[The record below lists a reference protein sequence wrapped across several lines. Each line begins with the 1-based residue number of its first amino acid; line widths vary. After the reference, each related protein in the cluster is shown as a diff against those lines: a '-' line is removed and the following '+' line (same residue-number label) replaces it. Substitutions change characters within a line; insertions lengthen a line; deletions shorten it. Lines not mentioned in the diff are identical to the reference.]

1 MTFASLPLSTFVP
14 SRLMTFV
21 ALHLRSV
28 LNTFTSYNRSRTAM
42 RSYTRFN
49 RALAE
54 RYYQWMKV
62 LHYAEST
69 QKRYKNTIRDYLV
82 FLGER
87 SAASVDHTHIREYMA
102 QISEDGAALSSVYKS
117 IGILRVFYDFLNL
130 GGVVGYVA
138 PRFLKTRQPPVSMK
152 LALTESEVSKM
163 ISVARTARELAVI
176 EFFYATGCRL
186 REVQNVRVEDIDF
199 RKKSARIRGKYGK
212 VRDVLLTQSAVDA
225 LHNYVSSRQTGFV
238 FRTDWPEQH
247 GNLYLQRGGWVS
259 RWTANLGSGEKR
271 IRKWRYHGS
280 ARKIS
285 YAEAK
290 AKHSALIRS
299 LNLVN
304 PSAQKAISD
313 ETLRQI
319 VKDLGERAGVRGATP
334 HKLRR
339 AFATHLYNRGARLDI
354 IRALLGHVWISTT
367 LKYAI
372 ASTENIVE
380 NFERFHPRG
389 RSRCQRFD

>member
-1 MTFASLPLSTFVP
+1 MP
-14 SRLMTFV
+14 SY
-21 ALHLRSV
+21 AI
-28 LNTFTSYNRSRTAM
+28 
-42 RSYTRFN
+42 FN
-49 RALAE
+49 RRLAE

-62 LHYAEST
+62 LHYAETT

-102 QISEDGAALSSVYKS
+102 RITEDGAALSTVYKS

-130 GGVVGYVA
+130 GGVVSYVA
-138 PRFLKTRQPPVSMK
+138 PRFLKARQPPVNMK
-152 LALTESEVSKM
+152 LVLTESEVSKM
-163 ISVARTARELAVI
+163 IAAARTARELAAI
-176 EFFYATGCRL
+176 EVFYATGCRL
-186 REVQNVRVEDIDF
+186 GEVEKLRIEDIDF
-199 RKKSARIRGKYGK
+199 PSKTARIRGKYGK
-212 VRDVLLTQSAVDA
+212 VRDVLLTESAVDA
-225 LHNYVSSRQTGFV
+225 LHNYISSRKTGFV

-247 GNLYLQRGGWVS
+247 GSLCIDRGAWLS

-280 ARKIS
+280 TRKIT

-290 AKHSALIRS
+290 AKHNSFIRS

-304 PSAQKAISD
+304 PSAHKGITG
-313 ETLRQI
+313 ETLREI
-319 VKDLGERAGVRGATP
+319 VRTVGERAGVRNVTP

-380 NFERFHPRG
+380 NFQRCHPRG